1 MRAEEARAAASQYEA
16 LFELIAAF
24 LAAAVV
30 AAALVATST
39 FRIVFAQRLR
49 QLALL
54 RTIGAHR
61 GQLVRALAV
70 EGALVGLV
78 AGTAGVLLTLG
89 AGHAVP
95 AIANTTGQSLSIPG
109 VPVPAALAVVL
120 GAVLVTV
127 GAVLAPALSA
137 SGVSPL
143 LALRRAGTVAGER
156 GIGRARLG
164 TGLFLAA
171 GALGLIGVV
180 FSNLPEPGDTNYA
193 RAAGM
198 TIAVLSGAMAFLALV
213 ALGPLLVRPVL
224 ATVGW
229 PLRQRGPTGT
239 LAVGGVGGTPRRAAA
254 VSTIVALG
262 VALVS
267 GTLVGIASL
276 QGHTDRH
283 LAVNAPADFDLRG
296 DDRGLSAEFVQR
308 IKALPELTH
317 ATAYRKTEISIDG
330 TDAVATDLEPA
341 ALPSSRHLYPADG
354 TLSNLGPGRVIAN
367 ARVAQELDV
376 TEGDSLTLT
385 SESKR
390 TVRVT
395 VAATLP
401 SDAPLTADV
410 IVAPADLDRM
420 GASRL
425 RNGVLANAAQG
436 GQAARTAAE
445 KAILRTTGP
454 NGGTDLSILAEERDN
469 SSAT

>member
-1 MRAEEARAAASQYEA
+1 MAGSYPDGPGEMAVNQQASQRLAIKPGDRIGLLFPREEDSQETRTAPVIVTGVVKANSDRVAIGYAPAAILNELSRTKGYPRVDIRAEAGVSAAALSQRLRPVLTRPSGEVAAFVPGDTVRAEEARAAASQYEA

-78 AGTAGVLLTLG
+78 AGTAGVLLALG

-95 AIANTTGQSLSIPG
+95 AIANTSGQSLSMPG

-229 PLRQRGPTGT
+229 PLRRLGPTGT

-267 GTLVGIASL
+267 GTLVG
-276 QGHTDRH
+276 
-283 LAVNAPADFDLRG
+283 NAPENPDCCAPWDSAGAD
-296 DDRGLSAEFVQR
+296 S
-308 IKALPELTH
+308 
-317 ATAYRKTEISIDG
+317 
-330 TDAVATDLEPA
+330 
-341 ALPSSRHLYPADG
+341 
-354 TLSNLGPGRVIAN
+354 
-367 ARVAQELDV
+367 
-376 TEGDSLTLT
+376 
-385 SESKR
+385 
-390 TVRVT
+390 
-395 VAATLP
+395 
-401 SDAPLTADV
+401 
-410 IVAPADLDRM
+410 
-420 GASRL
+420 ASRSAWKPACTAPWAAPSAWPSACPTPGL
-425 RNGVLANAAQG
+425 RSAQATSG
-436 GQAARTAAE
+436 HRCSCP
-445 KAILRTTGP
+445 TG
-454 NGGTDLSILAEERDN
+454 NC
-469 SSAT
+469 